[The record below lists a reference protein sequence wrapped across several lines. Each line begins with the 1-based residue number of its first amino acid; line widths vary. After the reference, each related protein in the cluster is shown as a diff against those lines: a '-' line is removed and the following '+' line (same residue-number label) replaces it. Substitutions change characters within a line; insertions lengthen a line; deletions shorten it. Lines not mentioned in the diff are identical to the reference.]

1 MTLDER
7 HSTMTDARID
17 DYRGWIGRKAVDRN
31 GDKIGRIDD
40 IYADDD
46 TGQPE
51 WLTVHTGMFGGHM
64 TFVPLRGAQMQGDD
78 LMVAYDK
85 DQVKDAPR
93 AEADGHLTEQE
104 EDRLYEYYG
113 MGAGFASTG
122 DRDMGGMG
130 GMGAGDV
137 SQTGTIGMDS
147 SGTTGLDTGGTAG
160 GMGTMGN
167 DATQGDLARDT
178 TRGTEGYDT
187 SGPTT
192 DDAMTRS
199 EEEVQIGTHRRE
211 SGRARLRKWVETE
224 QVERTVP
231 VQREEVRVVK
241 EPITEGNRDAAMSGP
256 DLSGE
261 EHEVVLHEEEVD
273 VQKRVVP
280 KERVR
285 LETETVTEQVPVT
298 EEVRKER
305 IATEGDRGVDQA

>member
-1 MTLDER
+1 
-7 HSTMTDARID
+7 MTDARTD
-17 DYRGWIGRKAVDRN
+17 DFRSWIGRKAVDRN

-51 WLTVHTGMFGGHM
+51 WLTVHTGMFGGHVS
-64 TFVPLRGAQMQGDD
+64 FVPLRGAQVQGDD

-93 AEADGHLTEQE
+93 AEADGHLSEDE
-104 EDRLYEYYG
+104 EDRLYDYYG
-113 MGAGFASTG
+113 MGAGYASTSG
-122 DRDMGGMG
+122 RGSEDTVSGMG
-130 GMGAGDV
+130 SRGDLG
-137 SQTGTIGMDS
+137 SADTGRTGTLGTDS
-147 SGTTGLDTGGTAG
+147 SGTTGLDTAGT
-160 GMGTMGN
+160 
-167 DATQGDLARDT
+167 DASRNT
-178 TRGTEGYDT
+178 TRSAGHDT
-187 SGPTT
+187 SGPNT

-199 EEEVQIGTHRRE
+199 EEEVQIGTRRRE

-231 VQREEVRVVK
+231 VQREEVRVVR
-241 EPITEGNRDAAMSGP
+241 EPITEANRGQAMSGP
-256 DLSGE
+256 DLSSE

>member
-1 MTLDER
+1 
-7 HSTMTDARID
+7 MTDARID
-17 DYRGWIGRKAVDRN
+17 DFRSWIGRKAVDRN

-51 WLTVHTGMFGGHM
+51 WLTVHTGMFGGHVS
-64 TFVPLRGAQMQGDD
+64 FVPLRGAQAQGDD
-78 LMVAYDK
+78 LLVAYDK

-93 AEADGHLTEQE
+93 AEADGHLSEDE

-113 MGAGFASTG
+113 MGAGVAS
-122 DRDMGGMG
+122 
-130 GMGAGDV
+130 AGTRADLGRTNADTAPTDV
-137 SQTGTIGMDS
+137 
-147 SGTTGLDTGGTAG
+147 
-160 GMGTMGN
+160 
-167 DATQGDLARDT
+167 ARGT

-187 SGPTT
+187 SGPNT

-199 EEEVQIGTHRRE
+199 EEEVQIGTRRRE

-231 VQREEVRVVK
+231 VQREEVRVVR
-241 EPITEGNRDAAMSGP
+241 EPVTEANRGKAMSGP
-256 DLSGE
+256 DLSSE

-305 IATEGDRGVDQA
+305 ITTEGDRGVDQA

>member
-1 MTLDER
+1 
-7 HSTMTDARID
+7 MTDARTD
-17 DYRGWIGRKAVDRN
+17 DVRSWIGRNAVDRN

-51 WLTVHTGMFGGHM
+51 WLAVHTGMFGGHVS
-64 TFVPLRGAQMQGDD
+64 FVPMRGAQLQGDN

-93 AEADGHLTEQE
+93 AEADGHLSEQE
-104 EDRLYEYYG
+104 EDRLYDYYG
-113 MGAGFASTG
+113 LGAGFASTAG
-122 DRDMGGMG
+122 DR
-130 GMGAGDV
+130 GDL
-137 SQTGTIGMDS
+137 GRA
-147 SGTTGLDTGGTAG
+147 DTGRT
-160 GMGTMGN
+160 
-167 DATQGDLARDT
+167 DLGRDT
-178 TRGTEGYDT
+178 TRASAGHDT
-187 SGPTT
+187 SGPNT

-199 EEEVQIGTHRRE
+199 EEEVQIGTRRRE

-231 VQREEVRVVK
+231 VQREQVRVVT
-241 EPITEGNRDAAMSGP
+241 EPVTEANRGKAMSGP
-256 DLSGE
+256 DLSSE

-305 IATEGDRGVDQA
+305 IATEGDPGVDRA

>member
-1 MTLDER
+1 MTNAR
-7 HSTMTDARID
+7 TDD
-17 DYRGWIGRKAVDRN
+17 FQSWIGRTAVDRN
-31 GDKIGRIDD
+31 GDKIGKIDD

-51 WLTVHTGMFGGHM
+51 WLAVHTGMFGGHVS
-64 TFVPLRGAQMQGDD
+64 FVPLRGAQAQGDG

-85 DQVKDAPR
+85 DRVKDAPR
-93 AEADGHLTEQE
+93 AEADGHLSEQE

-113 MGAGFASTG
+113 VGAGFASTG
-122 DRDMGGMG
+122 DR
-130 GMGAGDV
+130 ADV
-137 SQTGTIGMDS
+137 
-147 SGTTGLDTGGTAG
+147 GTA
-160 GMGTMGN
+160 
-167 DATQGDLARDT
+167 DASRDT
-178 TRGTEGYDT
+178 TRGTAGYDT

-224 QVERTVP
+224 QVQRTVP

-241 EPITEGNRDAAMSGP
+241 EPITEANRDQAMSGP
-256 DLSGE
+256 DLSSE